1 MAEKALTIA
10 ASTASMAAAGAALG
24 PWGALGG
31 AAVGLGLGIAQANTQ
46 EDAEKE
52 AKRLA
57 KKQKERERKAL
68 VAQEVA
74 ERRGDAQATEQRN
87 RAIKEGRDPRGP
99 RIVGDDQVLAMSM
112 SAGPGTPY
120 DQYLNQTYG
129 KPFSA

>member
-1 MAEKALTIA
+1 MDDKALTIA
-10 ASTASMAAAGAALG
+10 SSTASMAAAGAVLG

-31 AAVGLGLGIAQANTQ
+31 AAVGLTLGIMQSNTQ

-57 KKQKERERKAL
+57 KKQKERERKAV

-99 RIVGDDQVLAMSM
+99 TIAGDDQVLAMSM